1 MTMKKVLLRKKLS
14 RFNVLKY
21 VLKLQ
26 PRVLGT
32 CAEFSCY

>member
-1 MTMKKVLLRKKLS
+1 MKMKKVLHRKKLS

-21 VLKLQ
+21 VLTLQ

-32 CAEFSCY
+32 CAEFCGY